1 MYFVGI
7 SNDPVLAVGGVK
19 AYLIYILFCRK
30 FRVGFCENGEK
41 ISFSCPDFA
50 DSDVVIWGVT
60 SIIDFYK
67 RIQLLFKKQHV
78 SDYEKKISFVQI
90 THFKFTFLIPDDIKS
105 YY

>member
-19 AYLIYILFCRK
+19 AYLIYILFRRK
-30 FRVGFCENGEK
+30 FWVGFCENGEK

-50 DSDVVIWGVT
+50 DSKIVIWGLT

-67 RIQLLFKKQHV
+67 GIQLLFKKQYV
-78 SDYEKKISFVQI
+78 SDYEK
-90 THFKFTFLIPDDIKS
+90 KFTFLIPDDIKN
-105 YY
+105 Y